1 MRTDTELIAAVA
13 KLKGWE
19 ECYAHDSKTWF
30 WCDSG
35 DGVYSKTELPS
46 TDACLRLLDQN
57 WRIEKYDENHVI
69 DLFSQVGNRIAGSSD
84 KSLPRAIL
92 KAILEVR

>member
-1 MRTDTELIAAVA
+1 MSDTELIEKVA

-19 ECYAHDSKTWF
+19 EGYAHDSKTWF

-46 TDACLRLLDQN
+46 TDACLALLDMEKGFDFY
-57 WRIEKYDENHVI
+57 WHTVDKEFRIQYGDSEKYATTFADV
-69 DLFSQVGNRIAGSSD
+69 
-84 KSLPRAIL
+84 PRAIL
-92 KAILEVR
+92 LALLEVK